1 MRIIVATTYT
11 MPGYSGGWTT
21 PLDLFGDEHL
31 AMYVIR
37 NAPRTHRTVEGVPVV
52 GAGVRGLLSGSWKRG
67 ERVRRAAA
75 EYLFRSTIARCFDEF
90 EADFVLCLDEKAGYS
105 AMRAGLPYA
114 LRFHSK
120 VSSALMGPRFKR
132 VMQNAVFAITGPTTQ
147 VEGIP
152 EIPHNQDLSRFHYRE
167 SPRAERALLLTGI
180 NPVHEPEVFVEG
192 VLNSKTMRGDIVGD
206 GPLRGMIQK
215 MCRQTD
221 GRVRCLPPVLRLQVP
236 QLLEGYQVGVA
247 TGRKIM
253 PVWYQMKVNAYMAGG
268 LYTITRPWTHVAV
281 EAPDLVSTFESPR
294 ELGEQL
300 DRVSRNW
307 SDTLAVRRR
316 ARDWVH
322 RNYSV
327 DIPRKMFREILRE
340 HFPREM
346 SRGSET

>member
-1 MRIIVATTYT
+1 MRILVATTYT
-11 MPGYSGGWTT
+11 LPGYSGGWTT
-21 PLDLFGDEHL
+21 PLDLFGDEHR

-37 NAPRTHRTVEGVPVV
+37 NAARSRRTVEGVPVV
-52 GAGVRGLLSGSWKRG
+52 GAGVRGLLSRSWKRG
-67 ERVRRAAA
+67 ERFRRAAA
-75 EYLFRSTIARCFDEF
+75 ERLFRRTMDRCFSEF

-105 AMRAGLPYA
+105 AMGVGLPYA

-120 VSSALMGPRFKR
+120 VSRELMGPRFR
-132 VMQNAVFAITGPTTQ
+132 SVMQNAIFAITGPTTQ

-167 SPRAERALLLTGI
+167 SPQAERALLLTGI

-192 VLNSKTMRGDIVGD
+192 VMYSKSMRGDLVGD
-206 GPLRGMIQK
+206 GPLRGRIRE
-215 MCRQTD
+215 MCQQTG

-236 QLLEGYQVGVA
+236 ELLQRYQIGVA
-247 TGRKIM
+247 TGLKIM
-253 PVWYQMKVNAYMAGG
+253 PVWYQMKVNAYMASG

-307 SDTLAVRRR
+307 SDTLSVRRK
-316 ARDWVH
+316 ARDWVN

-327 DIPRKMFREILRE
+327 DIPRRMFREILRE
-340 HFPREM
+340 HFPDEM
-346 SRGSET
+346 SRGDEA